1 MRISDWSS
9 DVCSS
14 DLGFDASSSIFV
26 DGIRDLGSVSHD
38 IFNIDQIE
46 VEKGPAGTDNGR
58 TSPSGAINMTTKQ
71 ANLENAL
78 SGMLTTGTDGQH
90 RATADLNQTLSGV
103 AGAALR
109 LNALWQDSDVA
120 GRDHVNNRSEEHTS
134 ELQSLMRT
142 SSAVFC

>member
-14 DLGFDASSSIFV
+14 DLNTSTGDTVYMRGFDASSSIFV

-78 SGMLTTGTDGQH
+78 SGMLTTGTEIGRASCRERVGQ
-90 RATADLNQTLSGV
+90 
-103 AGAALR
+103 
-109 LNALWQDSDVA
+109 
-120 GRDHVNNRSEEHTS
+120 
-134 ELQSLMRT
+134 
-142 SSAVFC
+142 